1 MLEPAELIQRRPL
14 QLACLPC
21 LTERSYYAACRSKQS
36 GRGAATGEMGPK
48 SDAKR
53 ELQKKFGHV
62 TAAA

>member
-1 MLEPAELIQRRPL
+1 MRR
-14 QLACLPC
+14 AG
-21 LTERSYYAACRSKQS
+21 ANK
-36 GRGAATGEMGPK
+36 GGGAATGEMGPK